1 MITKTG
7 YENLLSK
14 IEDLNSQ
21 LKNIIKM
28 VAEGIEDR
36 DFRED
41 SNFSV
46 AVAER
51 TKIQKKIN
59 ELDEVANNCRIPEID
74 KSTVTINFGKSAKLM
89 NVDSG
94 EIREFTV
101 VGPYETDPKKGKISY
116 LSPMGKAMLGI
127 KKGED
132 FEVITPSREQYW
144 EVLEIFIN

>member
-21 LKNIIKM
+21 LKNINKM

-51 TKIQKKIN
+51 TY
-59 ELDEVANNCRIPEID
+59 VR
-74 KSTVTINFGKSAKLM
+74 
-89 NVDSG
+89 
-94 EIREFTV
+94 
-101 VGPYETDPKKGKISY
+101 
-116 LSPMGKAMLGI
+116 
-127 KKGED
+127 
-132 FEVITPSREQYW
+132 
-144 EVLEIFIN
+144 